1 MVKFPYDFNLHLLI
15 INEAEHF
22 KICFKPLDFFFVMCW
37 FKFSFFFFYRVTFL
51 NAL

>member
-22 KICFKPLDFFFVMCW
+22 KICFKPLDFFFCDVLVQV
-37 FKFSFFFFYRVTFL
+37 FFFFFYRVTFL